1 MEGTLG
7 RTIKGQPVG
16 RRKMEEGA
24 MTEEAS
30 SFSIL
35 GKALNLQIPGVS
47 RNSDV
52 QTPLHLVSR

>member
-35 GKALNLQIPGVS
+35 GKAYRFQEFLETQMLKHHL
-47 RNSDV
+47 R
-52 QTPLHLVSR
+52 LVSR